1 MIPLAQ
7 FLADDGGDDF
17 VPLRAVPRRT
27 SAVATR
33 SLETALPRVQTAAVQ
48 PSPAAV
54 TRTPLAPTAPVASR
68 PAASAFAAKPAGE
81 TRVASREME
90 AERIAFAMERNAL
103 REEMRQAVAR
113 AREDA
118 LAEGGDAVRQDLEA
132 ATEARI
138 AEMRRQLEEE
148 HAAALGAA
156 RRVWVENEGDRL
168 ADLVVLQMA
177 VFEDALRQTLNAVL
191 RPLVLDARKRM
202 TVDELAGA
210 VKTIAFDGNAVR
222 IAASGPSDLLEALE
236 TKLGDHARHVSF
248 DTDEARPD
256 VRIDADQTV
265 IETRLASWLRAVE
278 EALS

>member
-7 FLADDGGDDF
+7 FLADDSGDEF
-17 VPLRAVPRRT
+17 VPLRATPRPT
-27 SAVATR
+27 PVAAR
-33 SLETALPRVQTAAVQ
+33 SLDATPSRAPAAAPVAMRPAFTAAARPVAA
-48 PSPAAV
+48 PAAV
-54 TRTPLAPTAPVASR
+54 R
-68 PAASAFAAKPAGE
+68 PAIPDP
-81 TRVASREME
+81 RVASREVE

-113 AREDA
+113 ARQDA
-118 LAEGGDAVRQDLEA
+118 LQEGGDAVRQDLEA
-132 ATEARI
+132 ASEARV
-138 AEMRRQLEEE
+138 AELRRQLETD
-148 HAAALGAA
+148 HAAALADA
-156 RRVWVENEGDRL
+156 RRAWIESEGERL

-177 VFEDALRQTLNAVL
+177 VFEDALRQTLNAIL
-191 RPLVLDARKRM
+191 RPLVLDARKRQ

-210 VKTIAFDGNAVR
+210 VKTIAFDGHAVK

-248 DTDEARPD
+248 DADEAHTD

-265 IETRLASWLRAVE
+265 IETRLASWLKAVE